1 MTGNIKYDI
10 IKDANNFFWR
20 LLTMTIINKAS
31 FPVEV
36 DREQLE
42 PDASVCISE
51 MLGDYIGIF
60 SMQGCA
66 RIDDTGPAASAKAW
80 GGIMVTKS
88 SDTIYMMQE
97 VKTTGRP
104 NIKEDEE
111 ER

>member
-1 MTGNIKYDI
+1 
-10 IKDANNFFWR
+10 
-20 LLTMTIINKAS
+20 MTIINRAS
-31 FPVEV
+31 FPVAV
-36 DREQLE
+36 DRERVE
-42 PDASVCISE
+42 PGASVCISE

-88 SDTIYMMQE
+88 SDTIYMIQE
-97 VKTTGRP
+97 ITTMERKS
-104 NIKEDEE
+104 IKEDEK

>member
-1 MTGNIKYDI
+1 MTGNIKCGI

-88 SDTIYMMQE
+88 SDTIYMIQE